1 MAVIDE
7 YYNSRLD
14 LGPPAAVALLA
25 GFMGERER
33 MNRAIIDQ
41 MLAAADPAAIADA
54 EKEARKAKND
64 LLKLKGEMSKTD
76 VKANLELLKLANQYE
91 IAQLG
96 AQSRERVAITAA
108 RAAMAR
114 TAIYNEQRRQQE
126 ISTGS
131 VAADPY
137 KAQVASASTTPAAS
151 DAALAQQIVTAID
164 AGVQSASP
172 GLRTQDARTAAQA
185 VLAEQAI
192 QTLEARGNTAAAK
205 ALKDRYFQG
214 LDATQWRAT
223 YQRPKSDDEINADVA
238 RRPLGGI
245 TPDSPFAKA
254 LTGNTRMTNE
264 QYLDLLYK
272 TVTVD
277 GKPMSAAI
285 GDKPADPAVAD
296 QAVSATVA
304 ALGGTAP
311 GAVPSSEIDAAIAEI
326 DREIADLKAQRGRS
340 LGLQDVARRRYPNYL
355 YANPFQ
361 VASRD
366 FDKFTKDV
374 AQLSPRAGERYV
386 RAMAEAPP
394 ILPSRFAAA
403 ALERTE
409 PAQVETEGFRFEER
423 GVDVS
428 RTGGPV
434 LGSIADA
441 LEKTDARMQQ
451 PFTMADGSTV
461 TLSLKN
467 GVPVATIKGANGAT
481 RTVSSQKD
489 PQAYGPLYQSLSA
502 IAGKESGLDTAYG
515 QLPDAFAEQYLQ
527 SVNAAVSSGG
537 YKAAAQEARR
547 QIATLGDFDLAD
559 VYSDELLKIAQIPDA
574 AQRSDAIEALAQ
586 SAPKDASWAADLERV
601 ARSSTIEDAT
611 AGATSLGRAL
621 RTAREATAAGE
632 PTRAD
637 VAATRAAVREREDF
651 DLRAA
656 EGIEVPSLGTV
667 RRDVNTGA
675 VSLRPPGAKD
685 FVALPAAAEKRALEE
700 AQKIPVAVPA
710 PPKMPGALGSVVP
723 GVQVTGAE
731 VAAPRAEVSV
741 LRGTAIPR
749 GLSLTVPEI
758 PEAREEAMLGQL
770 QTVLADPDAD
780 SLLAAAGTTRAA
792 VQARAAE
799 LESRKAVREKSF
811 ATKSEPDVAVIA
823 MPLPTAPA
831 PVAPAAT
838 AAKPAT
844 PAARSAAPAPVA
856 AKPVTKPAA
865 KPAAPAPAAKQAAP
879 AAKQAAPAAK
889 QAAPAAKQ
897 AAPAAKQA
905 APVAAPAAT
914 GRRIFTQAEIDAA
927 RLQGGMD
934 EPDEPAA
941 E

>member
-126 ISTGS
+126 ISAGT
-131 VAADPY
+131 VAADNFKP
-137 KAQVASASTTPAAS
+137 QVASASTTPAAS
-151 DAALAQQIVTAID
+151 DQALAQQVITAID
-164 AGVQSASP
+164 AGVQTASP

-192 QTLEARGNTAAAK
+192 QTLEARGNKAAAK

-277 GKPMSAAI
+277 GKPMSAVI

-304 ALGGTAP
+304 ALGGASP
-311 GAVPSSEIDAAIAEI
+311 GAAPSGEIDAAIAEI

-434 LGSIADA
+434 LAALADA
-441 LEKTDARMQQ
+441 LDEAARRAAETTTTV
-451 PFTMADGSTV
+451 PDGT
-461 TLSLKN
+461 TY
-467 GVPVATIKGANGAT
+467 TRTEENGAPAIRIKLMPEG
-481 RTVSSQKD
+481 RTFTISSKKD
-489 PQAYGPLYQSLSA
+489 PQEYAEMV
-502 IAGKESGLDTAYG
+502 AGLDEGARKASGLTRVLG
-515 QLPDAFAEQYLQ
+515 QLPPGFAEQYLQ
-527 SVNAAVSSGG
+527 SVNAAMSSPDG

-586 SAPKDASWAADLERV
+586 SAPKGASWAADLERV

-611 AGATSLGRAL
+611 AGATSLGRAM

-632 PTRAD
+632 PTRAA
-637 VAATRAAVREREDF
+637 VAGARAAVRERGEEAERVSPPGSIAF
-651 DLRAA
+651 EMQAA
-656 EGIEVPSLGTV
+656 QGIEVPGVGTV
-667 RRDVNTGA
+667 RRDADTGF
-675 VSLRPPGAKD
+675 VSLRPPGATA
-685 FVALPAAAEKRALEE
+685 FVRLPADAARTAL
-700 AQKIPVAVPA
+700 AQAQNVPVAAALSPTVA
-710 PPKMPGALGSVVP
+710 GATLP
-723 GVQVTGAE
+723 TG
-731 VAAPRAEVSV
+731 
-741 LRGTAIPR
+741 
-749 GLSLTVPEI
+749 
-758 PEAREEAMLGQL
+758 
-770 QTVLADPDAD
+770 
-780 SLLAAAGTTRAA
+780 
-792 VQARAAE
+792 
-799 LESRKAVREKSF
+799 AVREKPEEAAPTLVEANVPERF
-811 ATKSEPDVAVIA
+811 AGPVGSQRERDRLGVVVGQTGAARSASEAQMAPLVQQQQLARDEAARRAAEFSAAMSAAPATGAAAAGLLASSRPSAAAMDAAVAA
-823 MPLPTAPA
+823 MPLPSVASPA
-831 PVAPAAT
+831 
-838 AAKPAT
+838 
-844 PAARSAAPAPVA
+844 R
-856 AKPVTKPAA
+856 PAA
-865 KPAAPAPAAKQAAP
+865 KPAAPAAKPAAPAAKPAAPAAKPAAPAAKPAAP

-889 QAAPAAKQ
+889 QAATAAKQ
-897 AAPAAKQA
+897 AA
-905 APVAAPAAT
+905 VAAPAKKVP
-914 GRRIFTQAEIDAA
+914 TQAEIDAA
-927 RLQGGMD
+927 MRAM
-934 EPDEPAA
+934 EE